1 MMCYLKT
8 LEQLSKNR
16 IEIKNI
22 ASLTSLLLFQLQ
34 KVVFE
39 HRCESLGLRKLG
51 QEVSFVW
58 RCDSL
63 ELLFNYGLIDAIL
76 KIARLS
82 YLRQFL

>member
-1 MMCYLKT
+1 MMCYLET

-22 ASLTSLLLFQLQ
+22 ASLTTLLLFKLQ

-51 QEVSFVW
+51 QELSFVW